1 MLFIIKV
8 LGRPSSELATKMAEE
23 EENRVSEQQK
33 ALGETGLKT
42 KGEELKQAIE
52 NNEVS

>member
-1 MLFIIKV
+1 MLFIFKV

-23 EENRVSEQQK
+23 EENRISEQQK